1 MAQQR
6 YPVYDMEGLAASR
19 PDIVVR
25 PFAPY
30 RSEHHKLH
38 VPHRHRFYH
47 MVYFTEGGGHHT
59 IDFDRF
65 PVRPHQL
72 YAMVPGQVHH
82 WDFEGDVAGYV
93 LNFSVSF
100 FQSFLLRPDYIDDF
114 PFFQGLAQQ
123 SVLDIPPSMQPH
135 ITALFEEMI
144 PLAVSS
150 NTLHL
155 DKLRVMILKLF
166 LDLTSMQTV
175 ARPARLSYNATLL
188 RSFQKLVDKHFSEL
202 RLPRDYAAMLHITP
216 NHLNA
221 LCSDLLGQS
230 AGEVIRNRITLEAK
244 RLLINPALSV
254 ATVAYM
260 LNFEDNSYFTKFF
273 KKNTGITP
281 EAFRKSLMVADN
293 PSRSDR
299 RSS

>member
-1 MAQQR
+1 MEQQG
-6 YPVYDMEGLAASR
+6 YPIYDIAGFAASR
-19 PDIVVR
+19 PDIVVK

-30 RSEHHKLH
+30 RMEHHKLQ

-47 MVYFTEGGGHHT
+47 LVYFTKGSGHHT

-65 PVRPHQL
+65 PVKPHQL

-82 WDFEGDVAGYV
+82 WEFEGDVDGYV
-93 LNFSVSF
+93 LNFSASF

-123 SVLDIPPSMQPH
+123 SVMDIPQSMRTH
-135 ITALFEEMI
+135 VTDLFQEMI
-144 PLAVSS
+144 PLAVSNNILS
-150 NTLHL
+150 L
-155 DKLRVMILKLF
+155 DKLRVLILRLF
-166 LDLTSMQTV
+166 LDLAGMRAET
-175 ARPARLSYNATLL
+175 RPGRLSYNATLL
-188 RSFQKLVDKHFSEL
+188 RNFQKMVDKHFSEL

-221 LCSDLLGQS
+221 ICSDLLGQS
-230 AGEVIRNRITLEAK
+230 AGEVIRNRIALEAK

-254 ATVAYM
+254 TTVAYM

-273 KKNTGITP
+273 KKNAGMTP
-281 EAFRKSLMVADN
+281 EAFRKSFAITN
-293 PSRSDR
+293 KPSG
-299 RSS
+299 

>member
-1 MAQQR
+1 MAQQG
-6 YPVYDMEGLAASR
+6 YPVYDIAGLAASR
-19 PDIVVR
+19 ADIVVGS
-25 PFAPY
+25 FAPY
-30 RSEHHKLH
+30 RREHHKLH

-47 MVYFTEGGGHHT
+47 MVYFTKGGGHHT

-82 WDFEGDVAGYV
+82 WNFEGDVDGYV
-93 LNFSVSF
+93 LNFSASF

-135 ITALFEEMI
+135 IIELFEEMI
-144 PLAVSS
+144 PLSASNSS
-150 NTLHL
+150 LNL
-155 DKLRVMILKLF
+155 DKLRVLILELF
-166 LDLTSMQTV
+166 LDLASMQVMTKSV
-175 ARPARLSYNATLL
+175 RLSYHTTLL
-188 RSFQKLVDKHFSEL
+188 RNFQKLVDKHFSEL

-221 LCSDLLGQS
+221 ICSDLLGQS
-230 AGEVIRNRITLEAK
+230 AGEVIRNRIALEAK

-254 ATVAYM
+254 TTVAYM

-273 KKNTGITP
+273 KKNTGTTP
-281 EAFRKSLMVADN
+281 ESFRKSLMITDN
-293 PSRSDR
+293 PSSG
-299 RSS
+299 

>member
-1 MAQQR
+1 MAQQG
-6 YPVYDMEGLAASR
+6 YPVYDIAGFAASR
-19 PDIVVR
+19 PDVVVG

-30 RSEHHKLH
+30 RKEHHKLQ

-47 MVYFTEGGGHHT
+47 MVYFTKGSGHHT

-65 PVRPHQL
+65 PVQPHQL

-82 WDFEGDVAGYV
+82 WDFEGDVDGYV
-93 LNFSVSF
+93 LNFSASL

-123 SVLDIPPSMQPH
+123 SVLDIPRSMQPH
-135 ITALFEEMI
+135 IAELFEEMI
-144 PLAVSS
+144 PLAASS
-150 NTLHL
+150 SMLNL
-155 DKLRVMILKLF
+155 DKLRVLILKLF
-166 LDLTSMQTV
+166 LDLAGMQTMTRSV
-175 ARPARLSYNATLL
+175 HLSYNTTLL
-188 RSFQKLVDKHFSEL
+188 RNFQKLVDKHFSEL

-221 LCSDLLGQS
+221 LCSELLGQS

-273 KKNTGITP
+273 KKNAGITP
-281 EAFRKSLMVADN
+281 EAFRKSLMIAD
-293 PSRSDR
+293 
-299 RSS
+299 RSSD